1 MKANDGA
8 IALNELKLV
17 DQIEVAIKKQI
28 ERRGKKAFMLARQ
41 WDSVKAA
48 AANIVKEFSKGYKPS
63 IPGAGIGE
71 WVNSD
76 DTRKPSLFMATQ
88 LFGLNIIKCPP
99 YAFPRDNADFE
110 SCVKLWQ
117 ARSATDPV
125 ADTAWLAASG
135 KEWKAIM
142 EQWDNLLELY
152 QASSWAMLNRKL
164 NLIAAAK

>member
-1 MKANDGA
+1 MKANEGA

-48 AANIVKEFSKGYKPS
+48 AANIVKEFAQGYKPS
-63 IPGAGIGE
+63 VPGAGVQQWRE
-71 WVNSD
+71 SD
-76 DTRKPSLFMATQ
+76 DTGKASLFMADM
-88 LFGLNIIKCPP
+88 LFGGDRY

-164 NLIAAAK
+164 NLIAAAQ